1 MTEEHGM
8 NTDNFDKGMNERQ
21 EINISDRSRL
31 TLTGVEN
38 VESFDDTAIILKSNF
53 GMIAI
58 DGEDLH
64 ISALSSQS
72 GELYVEGKI
81 GGVVFFDPRPEKGA
95 RRGQKNGSSSGKS
108 KKSSG
113 FFG

>member
-1 MTEEHGM
+1 M
-8 NTDNFDKGMNERQ
+8 NVDSFDKGTNERQ

-38 VESFDDTAIILKSNF
+38 VESFDDTTIILKSNF

-58 DGEDLH
+58 DGEELH
-64 ISALSSQS
+64 IASLSSQS

-81 GGVVFFDPRPEKGA
+81 GGVVFFEPRPESRGKRGNSGA
-95 RRGQKNGSSSGKS
+95 SGKS

>member
-1 MTEEHGM
+1 M
-8 NTDNFDKGMNERQ
+8 NVDSFDKGTCEHQ

-38 VESFDDTAIILKSNF
+38 VESFDDTTIILKSNF

-58 DGEDLH
+58 DGEELH

-81 GGVVFFDPRPEKGA
+81 GGVVFFEPRPEGRTK
-95 RRGQKNGSSSGKS
+95 RGQTSGAASGKS